1 MVLSVLSDYK
11 PNGAR
16 DVVRAIKIEYIKRKL
31 LCECLDVLAFSLIA
45 IVTVL
50 LIGMFLGAKF

>member
-1 MVLSVLSDYK
+1 LSDYK